1 MWGSGLANG
10 VSASKGAHLQN
21 SAKRM
26 AFRLRRRQD
35 DQCAP
40 RPAHTPLRH
49 RRDRQRQLAL
59 QEPRVLRTRSWR
71 TAHLA
76 VGPGTGK
83 KGAAKFK
90 PRHYLCSRALWKDK
104 EQ

>member
-1 MWGSGLANG
+1 VGYYCADPSIWLTANG

-40 RPAHTPLRH
+40 RRLTHHCDIVETGN
-49 RRDRQRQLAL
+49 
-59 QEPRVLRTRSWR
+59 ESWR
-71 TAHLA
+71 
-76 VGPGTGK
+76 
-83 KGAAKFK
+83 FK
-90 PRHYLCSRALWKDK
+90 NRI
-104 EQ
+104 